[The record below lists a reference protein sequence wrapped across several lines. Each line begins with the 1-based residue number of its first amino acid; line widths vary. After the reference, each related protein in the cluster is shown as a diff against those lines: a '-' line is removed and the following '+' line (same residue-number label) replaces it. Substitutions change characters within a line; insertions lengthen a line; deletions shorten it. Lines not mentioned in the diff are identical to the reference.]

1 MDYSSLSLLTP
12 TTDDFTSC
20 LSCPTPY
27 CPPHKPHLPYCS
39 RLMQWQCRCKSR
51 GAFVMGMGIDRTMSW
66 ASLRI
71 LTTTTDD
78 LTSPTS
84 LDIIDSYNNDFTS

>member
-27 CPPHKPHLPYCS
+27 CPPHKPHLPYCN
-39 RLMQWQCRCKSR
+39 RLMQWQCRCKSG
-51 GAFVMGMGIDRTMSW
+51 GAFVMGIDRTMSW

-71 LTTTTDD
+71 LTS
-78 LTSPTS
+78 LLQKMTSPPQ
-84 LDIIDSYNNDFTS
+84 L